1 MVKTSDCGSDIHGF
15 ESHYPPHFSKNA
27 PFMGA
32 FLLGTISGFRVRTY
46 LVKYPNRCN
55 NPKTNM
61 NKKNKKHKHELIKPI
76 NQMIL

>member
-32 FLLGTISGFRVRTY
+32 FLLGTISGFRVRTIIMVDNV
-46 LVKYPNRCN
+46 LFQDSVSVRLKVLFWHKLAVVKGFGGW
-55 NPKTNM
+55 K
-61 NKKNKKHKHELIKPI
+61 
-76 NQMIL
+76 